1 MSNTV
6 LEKEILDQIGRLS
19 LDQLRRVLDFIRDLV
34 GRRPAGVPGKELLA
48 FAGAID
54 HEDLDVMKQAI
65 EIDCEAV
72 DLNGW

>member
-6 LEKEILDQIGRLS
+6 LEKEILDQMGRLS
-19 LDQLRRVLDFIRDLV
+19 LDQLQSVLDFISNLA

-48 FAGAID
+48 FAGTID
-54 HEDLDVMKQAI
+54 REDLDAMKRAI
-65 EIDCEAV
+65 EEDCEAV